1 MTAYDNKKKKTLVY
15 AGPLGKT
22 NPARGSIPQ
31 SNQMLHPEAYFTKIA
46 ESQYIL
52 SPNGDRPDCYRHY
65 EALGLGTIP
74 ITELDPVLYYHL
86 KGGPVVF
93 GNNDWNM
100 ESLLERLHDRAVK
113 KEQMVVNRNLVR
125 EDYWM
130 DWVEEEVGI
139 GELNW
144 RILNET
150 LLFDSGEEN
159 RTALT
164 NVSVGGETP
173 SRLFFWLEYKSIT
186 VFSIFM
192 KKNDTIY
199 VPFSGMQKFVNEVLN
214 DISVNVVIISGQT
227 HKLPKLSENT
237 LATLLN
243 HPRVLFWFC
252 QNLSIFG
259 YPHQKIRPFPY
270 GLKETGH
277 KGKLTFESYKRVYF
291 KHLNNNNTNTNMT
304 AYDNKKKKT
313 LVYAGPLG
321 KTNPARGSIPQSNQ
335 MLHPEAYFTKIAESQ
350 YILSPNGDRPD
361 CYRHY
366 EALGLGTIPITELDP
381 VLYYHLKEGPVVFGN
396 NDWNMESLLERLHD
410 RAVKKEQMVVNRNLV
425 REDYWMDWVEEEV
438 GIGELNWRILNETL
452 LFDSGEENRTALTNV
467 SVGRRDP
474 L

>member
-1 MTAYDNKKKKTLVY
+1 MGFLEWISQWDYQIAGQVNEVLRSKVPRKRVCFIAAIFVIQYLYSQNRLFNAINPNSPISSRSSTDSANNIIVNKEKSKTITGKRQRRRISGGFLTTHTGCRICKWVYSQEKYSYKECKDQSPDHELRQQHLQENDTIYVPFSGMQKFVNKVLNDISVNVVIISGQTHKLPKLSENTLATLLNHPRVLFWFCQNLSIFGYPHQKIRPFPYGLKETGHKGKLTFEAYKRVYFKHLNNNNTNTNMTAYDNKKKKTLVY

-31 SNQMLHPEAYFTKIA
+31 SNRKLHPEAYFTKIA

-52 SPNGDRPDCYRHY
+52 SPNGDRPDCFRHY

-144 RILNET
+144 R
-150 LLFDSGEEN
+150 
-159 RTALT
+159 
-164 NVSVGGETP
+164 V
-173 SRLFFWLEYKSIT
+173 
-186 VFSIFM
+186 
-192 KKNDTIY
+192 
-199 VPFSGMQKFVNEVLN
+199 
-214 DISVNVVIISGQT
+214 
-227 HKLPKLSENT
+227 
-237 LATLLN
+237 
-243 HPRVLFWFC
+243 
-252 QNLSIFG
+252 
-259 YPHQKIRPFPY
+259 
-270 GLKETGH
+270 
-277 KGKLTFESYKRVYF
+277 
-291 KHLNNNNTNTNMT
+291 
-304 AYDNKKKKT
+304 
-313 LVYAGPLG
+313 
-321 KTNPARGSIPQSNQ
+321 
-335 MLHPEAYFTKIAESQ
+335 
-350 YILSPNGDRPD
+350 
-361 CYRHY
+361 
-366 EALGLGTIPITELDP
+366 
-381 VLYYHLKEGPVVFGN
+381 
-396 NDWNMESLLERLHD
+396 
-410 RAVKKEQMVVNRNLV
+410 
-425 REDYWMDWVEEEV
+425 
-438 GIGELNWRILNETL
+438 LNETL